1 MLLVSTHVLVVLD
14 LSKEYM
20 AGTTLEITS
29 MFGQDNEAKYI
40 ANTWHNWN
48 SQRFSKIEDWKELRN
63 YVFATDTTTTTNSTL
78 PWKNSTTLPKLCQI
92 RDNLH
97 SNYLSALFPND
108 DWLKWEAYSKNDA
121 TKEKSK
127 AIEAYMSNKTR
138 ESHFRTEMSKLLYDY
153 IDYGNCFSTVD
164 FEASYV
170 LDSQG
175 EKVPNYIGP
184 RARRISPLDIVFNPL
199 AERFIDSPK
208 IVRSLR
214 NVGELKKMAEN
225 EPDNAYLK
233 QALDK
238 RAEMCAKM
246 NAYGLEEGSKAEGI
260 NIDGFGNYWD
270 YLQSGYV
277 EFLEF
282 YGDIHNQSTGELQTG
297 RIITIIDRMYV
308 LRNEAFP
315 TWLGHAPI
323 YHVGWRTRPDNLW
336 AMGPLENL
344 VGMQYRIDHL
354 ENLKA
359 DAMDLA
365 VMPPLVIKGEV
376 ESFVWGPSAEI
387 HIDENGEVTELAR
400 GTQWVL
406 LTENN
411 IDKLEMRMEQYA
423 GAPREAMGIRSAGEK
438 TAFEVQQL
446 QNAAGRIF
454 QEKITTFET
463 ELLERLLNAM
473 LETGKR
479 NMDAA
484 DWIRVFDD
492 DLGVNQFM
500 EITKEDITASG
511 TLRPIGA
518 RHFAAQAQLVQNLS
532 NLSNT
537 PIWQQISPHLSTIN
551 LSRMV
556 EDVLGF
562 GRFDLFRPNVN
573 VMEQQDTQRMANQA
587 GEDLMMEQSVGTAL

>member
-1 MLLVSTHVLVVLD
+1 
-14 LSKEYM
+14 M

-170 LDSQG
+170 LNNLG

-214 NVGELKKMAEN
+214 NIGELKKMAEN

-387 HIDENGEVTELAR
+387 HIDENGDVQELAR